1 MNQDRKVWIVSSR
14 RLDVVCD
21 LLPSNKGRQSLVSGL
36 IRSFGLHEISDGIIV
51 PKQIHKRDL
60 ETFHQ
65 KDFVE
70 SLLKERPELDD
81 ILPQLSYVRNI
92 IRGKETINT
101 SSLDSH
107 ASSTTKEVEYYAY
120 DIQDF
125 ATCLSE
131 DDEEYLER
139 FGLHQDCYVFPFMA
153 EYVRL
158 VAASSIC
165 AALKLIDEAKSVTGQ
180 NISLNWY
187 GGRHHCKKGS
197 AAGFCYVNDIVLSI
211 NVLRRKFKKVF
222 YLDLDLHHGDG
233 VEAAFKFSKSVTTCS
248 LHLFDIG
255 FYPGTG
261 SLESSLPGS
270 IHIPLKRGLTDE
282 NMYWI
287 IKESVLPIISK
298 FETEVIVLQC
308 GVDGLATDNF
318 KQWNMTIK
326 GYARI
331 LELLLHGFPTKSFLI
346 LGGGG
351 YNKTEVAKCWSYLTK
366 VTLGQRCTMEWE
378 LIQEHEEI
386 EEYAC
391 DSFQFWTTNNQVPKK
406 IKNENDSNYLN
417 HLKSYTLKNCIK

>member
-197 AAGFCYVNDIVLSI
+197 AAGFCYVNDIVLALMFCDGSSRKCFISI
-211 NVLRRKFKKVF
+211 SIFIMGMEWK
-222 YLDLDLHHGDG
+222 
-233 VEAAFKFSKSVTTCS
+233 
-248 LHLFDIG
+248 
-255 FYPGTG
+255 
-261 SLESSLPGS
+261 LPS
-270 IHIPLKRGLTDE
+270 
-282 NMYWI
+282 
-287 IKESVLPIISK
+287 
-298 FETEVIVLQC
+298 
-308 GVDGLATDNF
+308 
-318 KQWNMTIK
+318 
-326 GYARI
+326 
-331 LELLLHGFPTKSFLI
+331 SFL
-346 LGGGG
+346 
-351 YNKTEVAKCWSYLTK
+351 K
-366 VTLGQRCTMEWE
+366 V
-378 LIQEHEEI
+378 
-386 EEYAC
+386 
-391 DSFQFWTTNNQVPKK
+391 
-406 IKNENDSNYLN
+406 
-417 HLKSYTLKNCIK
+417 